1 MTTEIDAEEYEA
13 WREHPITKR
22 VFAVLN
28 DRAEDRK
35 QLWIAQSWN
44 GGDADERK
52 LAMLKGQAEAFEW
65 LPKAT
70 HEDIF
75 GESE

>member
-1 MTTEIDAEEYEA
+1 
-13 WREHPITKR
+13 
-22 VFAVLN
+22 V
-28 DRAEDRK
+28 
-35 QLWIAQSWN
+35 WIAQSWGSGN
-44 GGDADERK
+44 ADERA

-70 HEDIF
+70 HDDIF

>member
-1 MTTEIDAEEYEA
+1 MTTEIDPEEFEA

-22 VFAVLN
+22 AFAALY
-28 DRAEDRK
+28 DMAENRK
-35 QLWIAQSWN
+35 QMWIAQSWN
-44 GGDADERK
+44 AGDPDERK

>member
-13 WREHPITKR
+13 WKDHPITRR
-22 VFAVLN
+22 VFAALTE
-28 DRAEDRK
+28 RAEDRK
-35 QLWIAQSWN
+35 QVWIAQSWGSGN
-44 GGDADERK
+44 ADERA

-75 GESE
+75 GERE

>member
-1 MTTEIDAEEYEA
+1 MTTEIDPEEFEA
-13 WREHPITKR
+13 WREHPITRR

-28 DRAEDRK
+28 QHAEHRK
-35 QLWIAQSWN
+35 ELWVAQSWN
-44 GGDADERK
+44 SGDADERK
-52 LAMLKGQAEAFEW
+52 LVMLKGQAEAFEW